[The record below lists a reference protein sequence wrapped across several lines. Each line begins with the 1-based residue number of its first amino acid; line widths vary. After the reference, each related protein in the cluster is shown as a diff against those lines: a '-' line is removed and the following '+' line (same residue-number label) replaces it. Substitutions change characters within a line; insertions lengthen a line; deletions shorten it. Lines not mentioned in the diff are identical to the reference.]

1 MRYGRDDGGGGGMM
15 VGMIDVD
22 SHNYTA
28 VTKYKPVCVSDDE

>member
-22 SHNYTA
+22 SRNYIA